1 MEDEMQITCRK
12 SRSGTVSQTGFTLIE
27 LLTVLAIIVVL
38 AAILFPVFARA
49 RENAR
54 RASCQSNLRNLGLA
68 IVQYVQDY
76 DSRYPPAMNG
86 ALPWDSI
93 IQPYVGAV
101 VKINAPSGIFKC
113 PSDYFI
119 RNSGRTPRSYAMP
132 QPGADNSSGMSGTYI
147 STAPVHYIGWTESQI
162 PAPSGTLLLVEHM
175 FSKDKA
181 SGNNLGDTANVTCYG
196 PSWPGFRS
204 QDYEAT
210 VPIHLG
216 GWNYLF
222 VDGHVKWLR
231 PEATIGTGT
240 MKSPKGMWTIAEN
253 D

>member
-1 MEDEMQITCRK
+1 MK
-12 SRSGTVSQTGFTLIE
+12 SKTKSTHPGAIRRIGFTLIE
-27 LLTVLAIIVVL
+27 LLIVIAIISLL
-38 AAILFPVFARA
+38 ATLLFPVFARA

-54 RASCQSNLRNLGLA
+54 RASCQNNLKNLGLA
-68 IVQYVQDY
+68 VAQYVSDY
-76 DSRYPPAMNG
+76 DSRFPPAMDG
-86 ALPWDSI
+86 VRPWDVI

-101 VKINAPSGIFKC
+101 VKINAPSGVFKC
-113 PSDYFI
+113 PSDYFA

-132 QPGADNSSGMSGTYI
+132 KPGDDNSSGLSGTYI
-147 STAPVHYIGWTESQI
+147 STAPVHYIGWAESQI
-162 PAPSGTLLLVEHM
+162 PAPSKTLLLVEHM
-175 FSKDKA
+175 FSKDTA
-181 SGNNLGDTANVTCYG
+181 GGNNLGDTAHVFCYG
-196 PSWPGFRS
+196 PSWPRFRS
-204 QDYEAT
+204 QDYEAKE
-210 VPIHLG
+210 PIHLG

>member
-1 MEDEMQITCRK
+1 MRADMTKKR
-12 SRSGTVSQTGFTLIE
+12 TVTTTRNGFTLIE
-27 LLTVLAIIVVL
+27 LLVVVSVIVLL

-54 RASCQSNLRNLGLA
+54 RASCQNNLKNLGLA
-68 IVQYVQDY
+68 VAQYVSDY
-76 DSRYPPAMNG
+76 DSRFPPAMQGNG
-86 ALPWDSI
+86 SWDRL
-93 IQPYVGAV
+93 IQPYVGAI

-113 PSDYFI
+113 PSDYFT
-119 RNSGRTPRSYAMP
+119 RNNGRTPRSYAMP
-132 QPGADNSSGMSGTYI
+132 QPGGDGSSGMSGIYI
-147 STAPVHYIGWTESQI
+147 STAPVRYIGWAESQV
-162 PAPSGTLLLVEHM
+162 PAPSQTLLLVEHM

-196 PSWPGFRS
+196 PSWPRFRS
-204 QDYEAT
+204 QDYEAKE
-210 VPIHLG
+210 PIHLD

-231 PEATIGTGT
+231 PEATIGHGT
-240 MKSPKGMWTIAEN
+240 LKIPKGMWTIAEN